1 MKLAYAFTEEEFVAA
16 CVEELQRDGST
27 VCEDI
32 FRALSRF
39 LANPVANTHTN
50 GEARSHF
57 AFDYYDKSLSLLE
70 YIEAGSLEFPHQKLT
85 VYGPSDADLDIEA
98 VGLPAFLTL
107 DAYNYGLNG
116 LRSFKIKQSK
126 LKTKSKAEIQFNC
139 LKVNASVLQQV
150 RDKLAHVQSKLI
162 PSRLDVYEWRQT
174 FYNKISGDCFLCEC
188 FRKAVEASSAGAR
201 DRHVERALAKNS
213 FKEDICHLCTGAN
226 SSLSFCDPIYGS
238 AFKVRYGA
246 YITKISIEQNL
257 DERAAENLVREMK
270 GVAKIGERW
279 VNETLLFNYIK
290 MLFPNHVVEREAS
303 PAWIGK
309 QRLDVYIPALGLAV
323 EYQGKQHYEAIRHF
337 GGDEGLTRAQE
348 RDKLKAKLCK
358 QNNVDLVYFTY
369 TENLTEKLVDKR
381 LKKYVEREASS

>member
-16 CVEELQRDGST
+16 CVEELQCDGST

-32 FRALSRF
+32 FRVLSRF
-39 LANPVANTHTN
+39 LANPVTN
-50 GEARSHF
+50 ALTVGEARSHF
-57 AFDYYDKSLSLLE
+57 AFGYYDKSLSLLD
-70 YIEAGSLEFPHQKLT
+70 YIESGSLEFPYQKLT
-85 VYGPSDADLDIEA
+85 FYGPSDADLDIEA
-98 VGLPAFLTL
+98 VVLPAFLTL
-107 DAYNYGLNG
+107 DGYNYGPNG
-116 LRSFKIKQSK
+116 LQLFKIKQSK

-139 LKVNASVLQQV
+139 LRVNTSVLRQV

-188 FRKAVEASSAGAR
+188 FRKAVAASSAGTR

-213 FKEDICHLCTGAN
+213 FKVDICHLCTGAN
-226 SSLSFCDPIYGS
+226 SSLSFCDPMYGS

-303 PAWIGK
+303 PGWIGK

-323 EYQGKQHYEAIRHF
+323 EYQGKQHYEAIQHF
-337 GGDEGLTRAQE
+337 GGDEGLTRTQE
-348 RDKLKAKLCK
+348 RDRLKAKFCK

-369 TENLTEKLVDKR
+369 KENLTEKLVDKR

>member
-1 MKLAYAFTEEEFVAA
+1 MKLAYAFSEEEFVAA
-16 CVEELQRDGST
+16 CVEELLCDGST

-32 FRALSRF
+32 FRVLSRF
-39 LANPVANTHTN
+39 LAKPVANAIMN

-57 AFDYYDKSLSLLE
+57 AFDYYDKSLSLLD
-70 YIEAGSLEFPHQKLT
+70 YIEAGSLEFPYQRLT
-85 VYGPSDADLDIEA
+85 VYGPIDADFDIEA
-98 VGLPAFLTL
+98 VDLPAFLTL

-116 LRSFKIKQSK
+116 LQSFKIKKSK
-126 LKTKSKAEIQFNC
+126 LKTKSKAEIRFNC
-139 LKVNASVLQQV
+139 LRVNASVLRQV
-150 RDKLAHVQSKLI
+150 RDKLVHVQVKLI

-188 FRKAVEASSAGAR
+188 FRQVVAASPGGTR
-201 DRHVERALAKNS
+201 DRHVELALAKNS
-213 FKEDICHLCTGAN
+213 FKDGICHLCTGAN
-226 SSLSFCDPIYGS
+226 SSLSFCNPMYGS
-238 AFKVRYGA
+238 VFKVRYGA

-323 EYQGKQHYEAIRHF
+323 EYQGKQHYEAIQHF
-337 GGDEGLTRAQE
+337 GGDEGLMRTKE
-348 RDKLKAKLCK
+348 RDKLKAQFCK

-369 TENLTEKLVDKR
+369 TENLTETLVDKR
-381 LKKYVEREASS
+381 LRKYVERET